1 MTVFITLT
9 LAGANVGPF
18 NLYSNLDG
26 YTTAFESNVSR
37 DDLIAGYPSDLV
49 PDGTTSIRLLSTGEC
64 NNYFDIPLPSYNCIS
79 YTIESN
85 VRIIHTVEYIACGE
99 TGITLLEVGPTDPD
113 VIICSSVP
121 LISDNYPEYTVTGSS
136 CETTTTTT
144 TITPTTTTT
153 TTVA

>member
-64 NNYFDIPLPSYNCIS
+64 NNYFDIPLPSYNCVL
-79 YTIESN
+79 YTIEAHEG
-85 VRIIHTVEYIACGE
+85 IIHTVEYIPCGE
-99 TGITLLEVGPTDPD
+99 IGTILLEVGPEDSG
-113 VIICSSVP
+113 VRICASVP

-136 CETTTTTT
+136 CNTTTTTT
-144 TITPTTTTT
+144 TITPTTTTS